1 MKLKLA
7 LSAVCVAGLLSAC
20 GSESP
25 KTEIDSPEAESP
37 AVAALNE
44 AKRLTAGWEMLDSV
58 DYELPSKGTEHFS
71 GEQVAI
77 VAGDVLSLMQR
88 QLRYQSAGSK
98 DEVLDDADAFIS
110 EAPGMLSD
118 GLNEVEKNVSS
129 GDSSPYWPMTFV
141 QPIDSSYV
149 VQDPVKSAYAWDIKE
164 ERMHG
169 TDGLKVMLFHRTF
182 YEVQDAKNE
191 ENFLMVARWLEL
203 GTIDPEYAAASGD
216 YALNLNF
223 SAPGAT
229 VCDAVKHNL
238 LAPSPKDDSEL
249 KDLNRSMKIPPGDFK
264 PASYVQQKEGQLRA
278 DEGKCQ
284 P

>member
-1 MKLKLA
+1 MKLELA

-20 GSESP
+20 GSEPP
-25 KTEIDSPEAESP
+25 KTEIESPEPVSP
-37 AVAALNE
+37 AVAALKE
-44 AKRLTAGWEMLDSV
+44 TEHLTLGWEKLDSI
-58 DYELPSKGTEHFS
+58 DYELPSKGTEHYS
-71 GEQVAI
+71 EEQVGM
-77 VAGDVLSLMQR
+77 VAGDVLGLMQR

-98 DEVLDDADAFIS
+98 DEVLDDADDFIS

-118 GLNEVEKNVSS
+118 GLNEVENNVSS

-149 VQDPVKSAYAWDIKE
+149 VQEPVKSAYAWNVKE
-164 ERMHG
+164 EQMHG

-182 YEVQDAKNE
+182 YQVQDSKGE

-203 GTIDPEYAAASGD
+203 GTIDPEYAVTSGD

-249 KDLNRSMKIPPGDFK
+249 KDFNRSLKIPPGDFK
-264 PASYVQQKEGQLRA
+264 PASYFQAKKGQLQA
-278 DEGKCQ
+278 EEEAC
-284 P
+284 